1 MLLLLVF
8 FDYVVVLVSNV
19 TILTRSSSFCFAIA
33 MEKALEQAEEAD
45 EDAMEV
51 DGQQG
56 ERPQALGALYVP
68 SQKEVEEY
76 LVKRRKQ
83 AILDRY
89 VNEDLVKTA

>member
-1 MLLLLVF
+1 MLLLFLLF
-8 FDYVVVLVSNV
+8 EYVVVLASNAMN
-19 TILTRSSSFCFAIA
+19 LTQSSSFRSVIA

>member
-1 MLLLLVF
+1 MFLLHI
-8 FDYVVVLVSNV
+8 D
-19 TILTRSSSFCFAIA
+19 

-56 ERPQALGALYVP
+56 ERPQALGTLYVP